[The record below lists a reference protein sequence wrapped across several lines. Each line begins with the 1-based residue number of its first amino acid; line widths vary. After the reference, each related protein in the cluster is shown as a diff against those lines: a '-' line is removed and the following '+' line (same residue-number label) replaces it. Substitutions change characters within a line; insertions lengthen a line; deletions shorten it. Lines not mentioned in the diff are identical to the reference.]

1 MLAVPV
7 SQMPSSE
14 LCCFRRRRRKH
25 AVGGG
30 RRAAGGVL
38 RRCYPVISRRS
49 DRREA
54 DACWGDTGGCC
65 AVEGVCFGFNRRSL
79 ESSTGRRR
87 LTGAASRSMQLCQ
100 VSPQSHT
107 NDSSGFLP
115 LHALFNSQIFFFFV
129 FFALAPATASIGS
142 SSVHVDERATW
153 CSPLCYD

>member
-1 MLAVPV
+1 M
-7 SQMPSSE
+7 
-14 LCCFRRRRRKH
+14 
-25 AVGGG
+25 GGG

-100 VSPQSHT
+100 VSPH
-107 NDSSGFLP
+107 SSGFLP
-115 LHALFNSQIFFFFV
+115 LHALFNSQIFFLFS
-129 FFALAPATASIGS
+129 AHWRLQLQASDHHLFICG
-142 SSVHVDERATW
+142 
-153 CSPLCYD
+153 

>member
-1 MLAVPV
+1 
-7 SQMPSSE
+7 
-14 LCCFRRRRRKH
+14 
-25 AVGGG
+25 VGGG

-100 VSPQSHT
+100 VSPH
-107 NDSSGFLP
+107 SSGFLP
-115 LHALFNSQIFFFFV
+115 LHALFNSQIFFLFSAHWRLQLQ
-129 FFALAPATASIGS
+129 ALDRHLFMWMSEQLGAVRYVTTN
-142 SSVHVDERATW
+142 VVE
-153 CSPLCYD
+153 L